1 MQEKNEIAIFKNR
14 KVRRLWHNEDWWF
27 SVVDVVGALTDSDRP
42 RNYWNM
48 VKVRE
53 KESGVELYTICVQL
67 KLIAE
72 DGKFRE
78 TDCANLEGVF
88 RIIQSIPSPEKNCL
102 LKVIY
107 IL

>member
-1 MQEKNEIAIFKNR
+1 MKTR
-14 KVRRLWHNEDWWF
+14 KVRRLWDNEDWWF

-42 RNYWNM
+42 RKYWSDLK
-48 VKVRE
+48 VKIQE
-53 KESGVELYTICVQL
+53 EGSELSDKIGQL
-67 KLIAE
+67 KLQSE

>member
-1 MQEKNEIAIFKNR
+1 M
-14 KVRRLWHNEDWWF
+14 
-27 SVVDVVGALTDSDRP
+27 VDVVGALTDSDRP
-42 RNYWNM
+42 RKYWSDLK
-48 VKVRE
+48 VKIQE
-53 KESGVELYTICVQL
+53 EGSELSDKIGQL
-67 KLIAE
+67 KLQSE

-107 IL
+107 ILWVKII